1 MDPISDMFIRIKNA
15 YRAGHKSVLIP
26 HSKFKQEIIRVL
38 ERAGLAGHIERRG
51 KRVRKIIEVNL
62 KYDKDGNPALSGI
75 KFISKPSRRIY
86 SSYEDIQRAREG
98 GIVVISTSHGVMSGS
113 EARKAK
119 VGGEVIAEIW

>member
-1 MDPISDMFIRIKNA
+1 MFIRIKNA
-15 YRAGHKSVLIP
+15 YRAGHEAVLIP
-26 HSKFKQEIIRVL
+26 HSKFKQEIVKVL
-38 ERAGLAGHIERRG
+38 ERVGLVGQSARKG

-62 KYDKDGNPALSGI
+62 KYDGDGEPALSGI

-98 GIVVISTSHGVMSGS
+98 GVIIISTSKGVMSGR

-119 VGGEVIAEIW
+119 VGGEIIAEVW